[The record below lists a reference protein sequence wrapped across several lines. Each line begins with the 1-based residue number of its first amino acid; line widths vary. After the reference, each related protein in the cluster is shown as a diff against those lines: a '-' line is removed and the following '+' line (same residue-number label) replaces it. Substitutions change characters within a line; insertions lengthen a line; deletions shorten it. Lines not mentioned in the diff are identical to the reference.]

1 MVNIQNPTEKRNTFR
16 NFRFITG
23 RTQQKEVLV
32 KASEDFESGSIL
44 VGDSNGLF
52 VPAGAGDP
60 GKRFVIAR
68 QTVATTDAN
77 YASNKMI
84 SVEVPSDFE
93 TEVEFEVSA
102 GTLVS
107 TMVGKT
113 YDLADEKSVTV
124 SSPGTFLCVTGVISA
139 TRGKGLIRTNYLSSI
154 DANNGSTG
162 PTGPTGPAGATG
174 PTGPAGATGPTGP
187 TGPSGA

>member
-1 MVNIQNPTEKRNTFR
+1 M
-16 NFRFITG
+16 
-23 RTQQKEVLV
+23 KEVLV

-52 VPAGAGDP
+52 VPASAGDP

-77 YASNKMI
+77 YASNKNI
-84 SVEVPSDFE
+84 SVEIPSDFE
-93 TEVEFEVSA
+93 TEVEFTVSA
-102 GTLVS
+102 GTLIS

-113 YDLADEKSVTV
+113 YDLADEKSITV
-124 SSPGTFLCVTGVISA
+124 SSTGTFLCVTGVISA
-139 TRGKGLIRTNYLSSI
+139 TKGIGLLRSNYYSSI
-154 DANNGSTG
+154 DANNGSTGPTGATG

-174 PTGPAGATGPTGP
+174 PTGPTGPTG
-187 TGPSGA
+187 A

>member
-1 MVNIQNPTEKRNTFR
+1 M
-16 NFRFITG
+16 
-23 RTQQKEVLV
+23 KEVLV

-52 VPAGAGDP
+52 VPASAGDP

-93 TEVEFEVSA
+93 VEVEFEVSA
-102 GTLVS
+102 GTLAS

-124 SSPGTFLCVTGVISA
+124 SSTGTFICVSKVISA
-139 TRGKGLIRTNYLSSI
+139 TRGVGLLRTNYFSSI
-154 DANNGSTG
+154 DADG
-162 PTGPTGPAGATG
+162 GATG
-174 PTGPAGATGPTGP
+174 PT
-187 TGPSGA
+187 